1 MCAGQGRPDHFPQR
15 EANPGRPVPHGPLL
29 PDQRTLSPSR
39 EDAGVPRRQGE
50 SPQISEFLSQTF
62 RQSPGVNNA
71 HPLGLFHTVPE
82 IASLQK

>member
-1 MCAGQGRPDHFPQR
+1 M
-15 EANPGRPVPHGPLL
+15 
-29 PDQRTLSPSR
+29 
-39 EDAGVPRRQGE
+39 PRRQGE